1 MGISEEAFDMA
12 TVSEV
17 SKAAQTRPVLA
28 KPGKFLTFKL
38 DNEIYATNIMKVR
51 EIIGVQPAIRIP
63 KTPSFVRGII
73 NMRDRT
79 IPVVDLRM
87 KFDMEHKE
95 DSKHTC
101 IIVLQV
107 LSDERIVTIG
117 AVVDEVSDVLD
128 LTQDELQ
135 PAPQFGSALDTHMII
150 GIGHTKD
157 RVIMILD
164 VDKLLSS
171 EEIFSLKDATQQTLA
186 QIRSQ
191 QQA

>member
-1 MGISEEAFDMA
+1 MA
-12 TVSEV
+12 TMSEA
-17 SKAAQTRPVLA
+17 SKTVQQRPVLA
-28 KPGKFLTFKL
+28 KPGKYLSFKL

-51 EIIGVQPAIRIP
+51 EIIGVQPAIHIP
-63 KTPSFVRGII
+63 KTPPFVRGII
-73 NMRDRT
+73 NMRDRS

-107 LSDERIVTIG
+107 MSEDRLVTIG

-128 LTQDELQ
+128 LTESELQ
-135 PAPQFGSALDTHMII
+135 PGPQFGSALDTHMII

-186 QIRSQ
+186 QIRT